1 MPLAS
6 GILYIS
12 RNPASQDRG
21 PVLLLK
27 RALTEENFG
36 GYWSLP
42 GGKIDAG
49 EDPATAAA
57 RESKEEIGY
66 EPAVDDL
73 EEVSANDKFVTF
85 RCYVDGEFTP
95 FLNPEHID
103 YRWCARDDLP
113 RPVHPGVKKVLTEM
127 ELQTALDAEFKE
139 GDHPRA
145 ENGQFGS
152 GGGEGGGEGEAV
164 KEKSTVTKEH
174 FDAVSAAATYRAIK
188 LGYSPAKIKVSADPP
203 ATYKLGDVEF
213 KPGAEAYTG
222 EGHPEHPKGTIVVYA
237 GFTSPEHVHGL
248 MAHEVMHQKFETVL
262 DKARDEKKDIMKEM
276 DRLTAEGKDPRRDGP
291 LKASGGVRDSYAGR
305 WPVYEKIDPILSG
318 KASKLAKEDGV
329 TKYSRMWWDA
339 HSKGHA
345 NTKQAIH
352 ETLAEM
358 ANNHHVTGG
367 EKRLLNPGLK
377 SMSSTGGSKT
387 WRDLF
392 AAVNSLYEKHK

>member
-6 GILYIS
+6 GILFTT
-12 RNPASQDRG
+12 RDAPATI
-21 PVLLLK
+21 LLVK
-27 RALTEENFG
+27 RALTEENYG

-49 EDPATAAA
+49 EVPADAAV

-66 EPAVDDL
+66 EPVVGDL
-73 EEVSANDKFVTF
+73 EQIKADDKFVTF
-85 RCYVDGEFTP
+85 RCYVDGEFKP

-113 RPVHPGVKKVLTEM
+113 RPVHPGVLAM
-127 ELQTALDAEFKE
+127 LGGLAADEFKE

-152 GGGEGGGEGEAV
+152 GGGGEGEAV
-164 KEKSTVTKEH
+164 KEKPTISQEHLESVT
-174 FDAVSAAATYRAIK
+174 AAATYRAIK
-188 LGYSPAKIKVSADPP
+188 LGYPASKIKVVSYSP

-222 EGHPEHPKGTIVVYA
+222 PGHPEHPKGTIVVYA
-237 GFTSPEHVHGL
+237 GQTNPEHIHGL

-262 DKARDEKKDIMKEM
+262 DKARDEKKDIMNEM
-276 DRLTAEGKDPRRDGP
+276 DRLTAEGKDPWRDGP
-291 LKASGGVRDSYAGR
+291 LKASGEVRESYAGR

-318 KASKLAKEDGV
+318 KSSKLAKEDGV
-329 TKYSRMWWDA
+329 TDYSRMWWDA
-339 HSKGHA
+339 HKKGHA

-367 EKRLLNPGLK
+367 EARLLNPGLK
-377 SMSSTGGSKT
+377 SKSATGGSKT

-392 AAVNSLYEKHK
+392 AAVNSLYETHK